1 MVLYFT
7 LVSMKKILVL
17 VLVLIALF
25 AGWLLLQ
32 DKTVINDS
40 VNIDEEA
47 ILDEG
52 MPQDDII
59 VDTMMPEPM
68 VLDEDGESITED
80 MEAINTEL
88 LERLQSQSTLG
99 LDGDELTDEDIQLI
113 QEIIDAVTNSVQ

>member
-1 MVLYFT
+1 
-7 LVSMKKILVL
+7 MKKILVL